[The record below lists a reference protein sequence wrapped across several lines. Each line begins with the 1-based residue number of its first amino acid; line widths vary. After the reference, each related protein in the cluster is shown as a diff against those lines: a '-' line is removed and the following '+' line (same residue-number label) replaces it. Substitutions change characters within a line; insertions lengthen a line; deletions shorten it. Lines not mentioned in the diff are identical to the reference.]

1 MHSHIRVG
9 ENNKPLC
16 ELHVLAPPPLYM
28 SYSLLMRASKLE
40 TALSRYHLYS
50 LSGHIRYVFFMYLH
64 DLEGSWVEAISQFH
78 DFFLCLV
85 KDILPHVVVVSG
97 EVEL

>member
-16 ELHVLAPPPLYM
+16 ELHVLAFPPLYNV
-28 SYSLLMRASKLE
+28 A
-40 TALSRYHLYS
+40 
-50 LSGHIRYVFFMYLH
+50 YLH
-64 DLEGSWVEAISQFH
+64 DLQGSWVEAISQFH
-78 DFFLCLV
+78 DFLLCLV
-85 KDILPHVVVVSG
+85 KDVLPHVVVVTG